1 MPATSRIA
9 LIHAT
14 PLAMDPI
21 AQSFRRLWPEAQIC
35 NLLDDSL
42 TVDLQAHDGNIAAM
56 IPRFDTL
63 TRYAIG
69 NGAQGVLF
77 TCSAFGPA
85 IEAARN
91 GLDIP
96 VLKPNEAML
105 DEALDRGSRI
115 GLVAT
120 FEPAIAPILAELQ
133 DAARLLGK
141 TVEPEAFLVKD
152 AWAAL
157 QAGDQEKHDRL
168 IVDACAAT
176 SGCDVVCFAQFSM
189 TSAAAA
195 AQHRSGRPTL
205 TTPDSAVNRLKS
217 LILR

>member
-1 MPATSRIA
+1 MQTTPRVS

-14 PLAMDPI
+14 SLAVNPI
-21 AQSFRRLWPEAQIC
+21 TQSFRRLWPEAQIY

-42 TVDLQAHDGNIAAM
+42 TADLQAHGKDITAM
-56 IPRFDTL
+56 TPRFETL
-63 TRYAIG
+63 TRYAIES
-69 NGAQGVLF
+69 GAHGVLF

-91 GLDIP
+91 GFDIP
-96 VLKPNEAML
+96 VLKPNEAMIG
-105 DEALDRGSRI
+105 EALGIGTKI

-120 FEPAIAPILAELQ
+120 FEPAIAPILKELQ
-133 DAARLLGK
+133 DAAGELGK
-141 TVEPEAFLVKD
+141 RVEPEAFLVND

-157 QAGDQEKHDRL
+157 QGGDHEKHDQL
-168 IVDACAAT
+168 IVE
-176 SGCDVVCFAQFSM
+176 FSM

-195 AQHRSGRPTL
+195 AQRTSGRPTL

-217 LILR
+217 LILQ

>member
-1 MPATSRIA
+1 MQTTPRVS

-14 PLAMDPI
+14 SLAVNPI
-21 AQSFRRLWPEAQIC
+21 TQSFRRLWPEAQIY

-42 TVDLQAHDGNIAAM
+42 TADLQAHGKDIAAM
-56 IPRFDTL
+56 TPRFETL
-63 TRYAIG
+63 TRYAIES
-69 NGAQGVLF
+69 GAHGVLF

-91 GLDIP
+91 GFDIP
-96 VLKPNEAML
+96 VLKPNEAMIG
-105 DEALDRGSRI
+105 EALGVGTKI

-120 FEPAIAPILAELQ
+120 FEPAIAPILKELQ
-133 DAARLLGK
+133 DAAGELGK
-141 TVEPEAFLVKD
+141 RVEPEAFLVND

-157 QAGDQEKHDRL
+157 QGGDHEKHDQL
-168 IVDACAAT
+168 IVEACAAA

-195 AQHRSGRPTL
+195 AQRTSGRPTL

-217 LILR
+217 LILQ